1 MQTEVIIKTLTSAPT
16 TRVAIDEQDE
26 TMIRDQMKLPPGI
39 KIAMQLPAEPSAEDL
54 EFVRELGVQYVT
66 TWAQAEQATPE
77 FYMSRRKLVAD
88 AGLTLYGFGNIGV
101 HNQDDIVLNLPGR
114 DAKIEAYKQHLRRL
128 AAAGIPYTTYAHMGN
143 GIWSSAREKSRGAP
157 ARAFDLNGGAVG
169 NWAGRPYDLPLSHG
183 RVFSEA
189 EIWDNYTYF
198 IRAVAP
204 LAEELGVLIG
214 IHPDDPPQPMLG
226 GVPRCIFSSFDGYRR
241 ALEIAASP
249 NVGICLCVGCWLEG
263 GPLMGRGILETI
275 RYFGEQ
281 GKIFKVHFR
290 NVDAP
295 LPHFV
300 ESFLDNG
307 YMDMRLVMRALR
319 EVGFN
324 GVMIP
329 NHIPVLANNP
339 QVAAAYTI
347 GTMQALL
354 AGVLAEAY

>member
-1 MQTEVIIKTLTSAPT
+1 
-16 TRVAIDEQDE
+16 
-26 TMIRDQMKLPPGI
+26 MIRDRMQLPPGV
-39 KIAMQLPAEPSAEDL
+39 KIALQVPPEPSPENL
-54 EFVRELGVQYVT
+54 QFVRALGVQYVT
-66 TWAQAEQATPE
+66 TWAKADKATPD
-77 FYMSRRKLVAD
+77 FYASRRQMLAD
-88 AGLTLYGFGNIGV
+88 AGLTLYGFGNLGV

-114 DAKIEAYKQHLRRL
+114 DAKIEAYKQHLRNL

-143 GIWSSAREKSRGAP
+143 GIWSSAREQSRGAV
-157 ARAFDLNGGAVG
+157 ARAFDQDAGGVG
-169 NWAGRPYDLPLSHG
+169 NWDGRPYDQPLSHG
-183 RVFSEA
+183 RVYSQA

-204 LAEELGVLIG
+204 LAEKLGVLIG
-214 IHPDDPPQPMLG
+214 IHPDDPPAPMLG

-241 ALEIAASP
+241 ALEIADSP

-263 GPLMGRGILETI
+263 GPLMGRRVLETI

-300 ESFLDNG
+300 ETFLDNG
-307 YMDMRLVMRALR
+307 YMDMRLVMQALHQ
-319 EVGFN
+319 VGFN

-329 NHIPVLANNP
+329 DHSPVIANNG
-339 QVAAAYTI
+339 QIAAAYSI
-347 GTMQALL
+347 GYMQALL
-354 AGVLAEAY
+354 AGVTNGAEGSRAG